1 MFQDIL
7 LYQYWLHILLSL
19 SMYTT
24 HCFLAL
30 HVFILFPGQWT
41 HFCRQKKKRYIVIT
55 FGPKSN
61 LSVISPAKRSRSGPN
76 SVYVDMS
83 RADNVQRILGAIGPL
98 CAKWG
103 LGQVQ
108 SFFVPTLCKMGSG
121 TSPEFFCVVI
131 QRSFR
136 QLRNGQFDP
145 NLVTKRSS
153 VSRRGIRKDIFEIHF
168 RGHLPQKSEISQTG
182 TSLRAGYRSRDALQR
197 YCLLHVV
204 VQGPWSFQGRSTF
217 LYDVRFR
224 SYGA

>member
-1 MFQDIL
+1 MHLSQTETSCSKLFTIQVETQMYCHGHPEMFQDIL

-41 HFCRQKKKRYIVIT
+41 HFCRQKKRYIVIT

-103 LGQVQ
+103 LGQVP
-108 SFFVPTLCKMGSG
+108 SFLCGYPEEFSA
-121 TSPEFFCVVI
+121 TS
-131 QRSFR
+131 QR
-136 QLRNGQFDP
+136 P
-145 NLVTKRSS
+145 
-153 VSRRGIRKDIFEIHF
+153 I
-168 RGHLPQKSEISQTG
+168 
-182 TSLRAGYRSRDALQR
+182 
-197 YCLLHVV
+197 
-204 VQGPWSFQGRSTF
+204 
-217 LYDVRFR
+217 
-224 SYGA
+224 

>member
-1 MFQDIL
+1 MYCHGHPEMFQDIL

-108 SFFVPTLCKMGSG
+108 SFFVWLSRGVFGNFATADLIQIWSRNVVRCPAEEYGKIFLKFTLG
-121 TSPEFFCVVI
+121 VI
-131 QRSFR
+131 C
-136 QLRNGQFDP
+136 P
-145 NLVTKRSS
+145 KNLKS
-153 VSRRGIRKDIFEIHF
+153 VKQAPHSELAT
-168 RGHLPQKSEISQTG
+168 GHG
-182 TSLRAGYRSRDALQR
+182 MHCRDTV
-197 YCLLHVV
+197 Y
-204 VQGPWSFQGRSTF
+204 ST
-217 LYDVRFR
+217 L
-224 SYGA
+224 